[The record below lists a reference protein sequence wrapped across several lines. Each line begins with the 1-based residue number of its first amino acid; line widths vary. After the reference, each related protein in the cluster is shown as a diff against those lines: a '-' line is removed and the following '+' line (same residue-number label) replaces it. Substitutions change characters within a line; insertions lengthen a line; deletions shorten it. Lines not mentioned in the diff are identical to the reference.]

1 MTAERTLGPRR
12 RTRGTVGATPTAP
25 SRRRTRPSALLAVL
39 VAASV
44 LVAACSD
51 SSEVTFSTRS
61 VVPEEAA
68 GSDAPQQGEAVE
80 GGLLPTGTAGTSG
93 PGGGAAG
100 RTGGGGGGGGV
111 GGGGSTDDGV
121 LKLGTILPLQGGER
135 ALGEPVLRTTQ
146 AFADEVNARGGVNG
160 YRLQIVAY
168 HACIVC
174 QDEAL
179 QAARRLVEQDGVFAL
194 VNTYP
199 MVVAFQSVIPY
210 LTERGV
216 PLIQGGAVNQTSE
229 ALSPTTF
236 VTSPG
241 GRWYARFLSA
251 IVDEHAKAP
260 SVGIVYLNVN
270 NEERLLPILKHEL
283 EARGVEVTAE
293 EQIEAAEEAVTN
305 MDSVVAK
312 IRTSGAQGVVAMN
325 PAVLIFGR
333 LAARRQQWHVPWV
346 GPAAWTDL
354 VEEGCGAT
362 CDEVVYTDTA
372 GMSYIDRDSPQMRE
386 FHETMSRRYPDGQ
399 HTGHTLG
406 AWVGMQLFAHVLA
419 GIPSADRRGFVEAIE
434 RVRNLDLGT
443 TGPITFGPD
452 RHMGGSRSVV
462 LQLRGGKF
470 VRSTEPLDYGESTFR
485 G

>member
-12 RTRGTVGATPTAP
+12 RTRGTVVALVLAA
-25 SRRRTRPSALLAVL
+25 SLLA
-39 VAASV
+39 
-44 LVAACSD
+44 AACSD

-61 VVPEEAA
+61 VVPAQAA
-68 GSDAPQQGEAVE
+68 GGDAPQQGEAVA
-80 GGLLPTGTAGTSG
+80 GGLLPGGPAGAGG
-93 PGGGAAG
+93 PGGGGTTG
-100 RTGGGGGGGGV
+100 RSGGRRGAV
-111 GGGGSTDDGV
+111 GTASGTTSDGV

-179 QAARRLVEQDGVFAL
+179 QAAKRLVEQDGVFAL

-210 LTERGV
+210 LTQRGV

-251 IVDEHAKAP
+251 IVAEHAKAP

-270 NEERLLPILKHEL
+270 NESRLLPILKHEL
-283 EARGVEVTAE
+283 QARGIEVTAE
-293 EQIEAAEEAVTN
+293 ERIEAAEEAVTN

-333 LAARRQQWHVPWV
+333 LAARRQQWHVPWI

-362 CDEVVYTDTA
+362 CDEVVFTDTA

-406 AWVGMQLFAHVLA
+406 AWVGMQLFVHVLG
-419 GIPSADRRGFVEAIE
+419 GIPSADQRAFVEAIE
-434 RVRNLDLGT
+434 RIRNLDLGT

-462 LQLRGGKF
+462 LQLREGKF
-470 VRSTEPLDYGESTFR
+470 VRSTEPLDFGESDYR

>member
-1 MTAERTLGPRR
+1 MA
-12 RTRGTVGATPTAP
+12 V
-25 SRRRTRPSALLAVL
+25 LLAVCAL
-39 VAASV
+39 A
-44 LVAACSD
+44 AACSD
-51 SSEVTFSTRS
+51 SAEVTFSTRS
-61 VVPEEAA
+61 VVPPETPGGDAA
-68 GSDAPQQGEAVE
+68 GPGESVA
-80 GGLLPTGTAGTSG
+80 GGFLPGGGG
-93 PGGGAAG
+93 PGGSTA
-100 RTGGGGGGGGV
+100 TGP
-111 GGGGSTDDGV
+111 GGSTSGRNRTGDGPGGDDGPGGV
-121 LKLGTILPLQGGER
+121 VKLGTILPLQGGER

-146 AFADEVNARGGVNG
+146 AFADEVNARGGING
-160 YRLQIVAY
+160 RRLQVVAY

-174 QDEAL
+174 QGEAL
-179 QAARRLVEQDGVFAL
+179 QAARRLVEQDRVFAL

-210 LTERGV
+210 LTEKGV

-251 IVDEHAKAP
+251 VVAERAQAP
-260 SVGIVYLNVN
+260 AVGIVFLNVN
-270 NEERLLPILKHEL
+270 NESRLLPILRHEL
-283 EARGVEVTAE
+283 QARGIEVTAE
-293 EQIEAAEEAVTN
+293 ERIEAAEEAVTN

-312 IRTSGAQGVVAMN
+312 IRATGAQGVVAMN

-333 LAARRQQWHVPWV
+333 LAARRQQWHVPWT

-362 CDEVVYTDTA
+362 CDEIVFTDTA
-372 GMSYIDRDSPQMRE
+372 GLSYIDRDSPQMRE
-386 FHETMSRRYPDGQ
+386 FHDTMRRRYPDGQ
-399 HTGHTLG
+399 HTGHTLA
-406 AWVGMQLFAHVLA
+406 AWVGMQLFVHVLA
-419 GIPSADRRGFVEAIE
+419 QLPAPDQPAFVAAME
-434 RVRNLDLGT
+434 RIRNLDLGT

-462 LQLRGGKF
+462 LQLREGKF
-470 VRSTEPLDYGESTFR
+470 FRASDPLDFGESSYR